1 MGPGNSSSTL
11 PTPRRLRRSSANHNE
26 AGPQRGASTDGASTD
41 DTTGSARTSHPLQA
55 RLHVIQLRW
64 IS

>member
-11 PTPRRLRRSSANHNE
+11 PTPRRLRRNSANHNE
-26 AGPQRGASTDGASTD
+26 AGPQRGASTD